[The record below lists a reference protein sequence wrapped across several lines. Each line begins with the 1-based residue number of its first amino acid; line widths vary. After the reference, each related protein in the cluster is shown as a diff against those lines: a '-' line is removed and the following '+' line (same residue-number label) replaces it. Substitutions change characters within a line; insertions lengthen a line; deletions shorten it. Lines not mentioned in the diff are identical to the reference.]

1 MESAAPEDLA
11 SPTGATAV
19 SPTEDVVVDES
30 LEVLDTLDERPLR
43 EHVAA
48 FESVHASLQDRL
60 ADGQR

>member
-1 MESAAPEDLA
+1 MDSTVPEG
-11 SPTGATAV
+11 STPSGEGGPTGD
-19 SPTEDVVVDES
+19 EVVDES
-30 LEVLDTLDERPLR
+30 LEALDGLENRPLR